1 MPTFR
6 GIRSTRPTM
15 SLKSFHL
22 VFLIASVL
30 LSLFLALFCF
40 DQFEQTRDRSQLM
53 WSVVSGLAALTL
65 VVYGRYF
72 LRKLKHI
79 SYL

>member
-1 MPTFR
+1 
-6 GIRSTRPTM
+6 M

-30 LSLFLALFCF
+30 LALFLAVFSF
-40 DQFEQTRDRSQLM
+40 DQFQQTGDRSSLL
-53 WSVVSGLAALTL
+53 WSMVSGLTALLL

>member
-1 MPTFR
+1 
-6 GIRSTRPTM
+6 M

-30 LSLFLALFCF
+30 LALFLAVFCF
-40 DQFEQTRDRSQLM
+40 DQFQQTGDRIQLV
-53 WSVVSGLAALTL
+53 WSMVSGLAAFTL